1 MKLRNRIAVMLTL
14 GGVAFGA
21 MSLHQR
27 PARAQID
34 PMRTSYGVY
43 ESRPGTTPVL
53 LGEIYREGRD
63 VTRYTEHWVLYPGFV
78 NPFGNDDVTL
88 EIRPGLR
95 EYPRRGELL
104 RQGAVHARL
113 PLRARQLSRAPK
125 SAPSPAESREGDPHT
140 MRRKTTIPS
149 SSRSRSSASSR
160 TQPHG

>member
-78 NPFGNDDVTL
+78 NPSGNNDVTL

-95 EYPRRGELL
+95 EYRNAADFFARVPFTRGS
-104 RQGAVHARL
+104 RYVHVDCLDTEERPVAR
-113 PLRARQLSRAPK
+113 
-125 SAPSPAESREGDPHT
+125 
-140 MRRKTTIPS
+140 
-149 SSRSRSSASSR
+149 
-160 TQPHG
+160 